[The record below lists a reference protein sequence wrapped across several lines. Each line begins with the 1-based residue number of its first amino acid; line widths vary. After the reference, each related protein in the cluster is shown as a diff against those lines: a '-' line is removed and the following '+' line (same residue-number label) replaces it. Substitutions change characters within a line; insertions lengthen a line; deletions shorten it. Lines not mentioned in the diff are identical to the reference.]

1 MGRRRNLRQPRRARL
16 GRHEHQRSFAR
27 FRDGGETGRGTGL
40 DSLRPPLRGPARDRR
55 GSGLPGGEHV
65 HNRRLPPRGR
75 GSGDRQVLMRVLLYG
90 EDGPLERAL
99 AARGLELVREVPDA
113 EALVTLA
120 PPVEL
125 RPLAEL
131 GPEGWRSTFRSWA
144 EEPFFAVQPWLRIAS
159 ARGSGSWVA
168 VTSVVATQP
177 FPGGASG
184 AAALALQTLVRIAA
198 LEGVRANAV
207 ASGWRSDRLPA
218 GLDPVLAAADTP
230 DGRLTTPADVAAA
243 VEWLL
248 SADAAHVNGEV
259 LRVDGGYTITRG
271 SRPDPR
277 RS

>member
-1 MGRRRNLRQPRRARL
+1 
-16 GRHEHQRSFAR
+16 
-27 FRDGGETGRGTGL
+27 
-40 DSLRPPLRGPARDRR
+40 
-55 GSGLPGGEHV
+55 
-65 HNRRLPPRGR
+65 
-75 GSGDRQVLMRVLLYG
+75 MRVLLYG

-177 FPGGASG
+177 FPGGACG

-207 ASGWRSDRLPA
+207 APGWREDRIPSSI
-218 GLDPVLAAADTP
+218 DQELAVVDTP
-230 DGRLTTPADVAAA
+230 DKRLASAEDVASA
-243 VEWLL
+243 VAWLL
-248 SADAAHVNGEV
+248 SEEASHVNGEV

-271 SRPDPR
+271 SRPDPTR
-277 RS
+277 EGRWR